1 MKNTQLKIGDNV
13 MWRGAWGTQP
23 PVETTVTGIELC
35 SVGSKYGMPVDKVSW
50 NKVFDRGV
58 VVTLS
63 NGHWAYG
70 DQIDQI
76 N

>member
-13 MWRGAWGTQP
+13 MWRGAWGSQP
-23 PVETTVTGIELC
+23 PVETTVTKIELC
-35 SVGSKYGMPVDKVSW
+35 SVGSKHGYPVKSVSW

-63 NGHWAYG
+63 NGHWGYG